1 MRRLV
6 LTSLFGLALTQNF
19 SLPAA
24 VPSLGGF
31 HGKAEA
37 MAVEQ
42 PVPTK
47 IPDVH
52 SPRQTDPHA
61 DGQGTGSMKP
71 ATPTAPRPS
80 RHRTTPS
87 D

>member
-6 LTSLFGLALTQNF
+6 LTSLFGLALTQNL

-24 VPSLGGF
+24 VPGLGGF

-42 PVPTK
+42 PTPTK
-47 IPDVH
+47 IPDTSYAGERPPGANVK
-52 SPRQTDPHA
+52 A
-61 DGQGTGSMKP
+61 
-71 ATPTAPRPS
+71 AATAPRPP
-80 RHRTTPS
+80 RHRTAPS